1 MRALRLRPIAIEM
14 WRREGRVGQQT
25 ERDTRGLNDSP
36 FISSSPTGVSMT
48 AAASAS
54 LERSLSF
61 ELDRLLLRLPRLG
74 VTLLPPPE
82 SEW

>member
-1 MRALRLRPIAIEM
+1 MRAAPNRYRNVEEEE
-14 WRREGRVGQQT
+14 REPDNRQR
-25 ERDTRGLNDSP
+25 ERDTRGPSDSP

-48 AAASAS
+48 AEASAS